1 MGHGRGGEKRDR
13 DTERERERERKS
25 ELSEGAGER
34 LLKRISVPTPSSS
47 GLSCFLYGSTVRRAR
62 NERERY
68 MDGEREQE

>member
-1 MGHGRGGEKRDR
+1 MGEEVKRE
-13 DTERERERERKS
+13 TEIRKKRERERKS